1 MELSINWSLRGAQR
15 RSNLRIK
22 DCFASLATTL
32 IRIGVIL
39 IMFIFC
45 SSAFAEDIKEPNV
58 AGQFYPGDKKSL
70 SIQIDQCL
78 DQAAPEEIK
87 GDIFC
92 LISPHAG
99 YDFSGPTA
107 AFGYKL
113 IRDKTYKTVV
123 VIGPSHYSGFNGIAV
138 YPAGKFRTPLGDLE
152 IDSDFAQKLLNP
164 KQNISSYAQ
173 AFDKEHSIEVQLP
186 FLQKTLTDFKIVP
199 IVIGQCE
206 YAALNQ

>member
-22 DCFASLATTL
+22 DCFASLAMTL
-32 IRIGVIL
+32 IRIGVII

-70 SIQIDQCL
+70 SAQLDQCL
-78 DQAAPEEIK
+78 DQAEPEAVK
-87 GDIFC
+87 GDILC

-113 IRDKTYKTVV
+113 IHGKTYIYGYSVAHHRPLAYKTVV
-123 VIGPSHYSGFNGIAV
+123 
-138 YPAGKFRTPLGDLE
+138 
-152 IDSDFAQKLLNP
+152 
-164 KQNISSYAQ
+164 
-173 AFDKEHSIEVQLP
+173 
-186 FLQKTLTDFKIVP
+186 
-199 IVIGQCE
+199 
-206 YAALNQ
+206 